1 MGCSDNWARDNIDR
15 EEVQQRHEVERQKI
29 MQRRYSDDHPDEV
42 DALNGVTSPIEQQ
55 KLHEQMT
62 RRALRY
68 SKQFIKIIK
77 LLSDE
82 QLTKLILDDLEF
94 RDSFMEQ
101 QSINKENGL
110 DWIECKF
117 SHKILLTP
125 WLQVELIKHKGLK

>member
-1 MGCSDNWARDNIDR
+1 MGCSDNWARDNMDR
-15 EEVQQRHEVERQKI
+15 EEVQQRHEEERQ
-29 MQRRYSDDHPDEV
+29 QRRYSDDHPDEV

-55 KLHEQMT
+55 MLHEQMT